1 MASKRNVKVRDL
13 MGLQMISD
21 PQISPTGDGVAF
33 VHTTMDYDKDEYV
46 SDIWI
51 VNVKTGKTT
60 KFTSGRGKDKH
71 PRWSPN
77 GQNLLFTSIP
87 PGGDED
93 RKKSQLYVIP
103 LEGGE
108 AQKLTDIEGGV
119 ESPRWSPDGKR
130 ILFISPI
137 KTDKSEEEIKV
148 IKRIQ
153 YKFNGRGFF
162 PGLRKHVLSVSVRG
176 GKHRQITK
184 GEFDVDSAEY
194 LPNSKEVTFISN
206 IDDDADLTRVKHIYK
221 IDSRGGKATQLTKN
235 KHSISS
241 HKPSTKGDVIAYIG
255 HDFKRGLATNQDV
268 WLLPVEGGSS
278 KNLIIDFDQDI
289 GTKLSCDIRVSSP
302 NPNPGWSADGK
313 TLYFTSTFNGVACLH
328 CVNIEGTEIKTLI
341 GGINHSV
348 EAWSIA
354 ETGTIAYTTLG
365 TTNPIELWL
374 KSNGESTKLTNLN
387 KRWSDKLFLC
397 DHERFEFKSSAG
409 HLVEGW
415 LMRPP
420 QFDDEKKYPMIVEIH
435 GGPRGAFGYSL
446 MHEFQVLAAQGW
458 VIMYINPYGSGGYY
472 EDFQAGL
479 PGHYGEQDYADIM
492 ESVDYVLKKYDFIDT
507 ERLGVTGGS
516 YGGYMTNWIVTHTD
530 RFKAAVTLRSI
541 SNWVSFFG
549 TSDIG
554 WTFGKWEMGGIPWI
568 DEENFQAK
576 SPIRY
581 VQNAKTPTL
590 IIHSEE
596 DHRCPIEQAEQFFTA
611 LKVLNVPTEFIRFPK
626 ENHDLSRK
634 GKPKNR
640 EQRLKHIIRW
650 FKKYLE

>member
-1 MASKRNVKVRDL
+1 MARQRNVKIQDL
-13 MGLQMISD
+13 MGVKMVSD
-21 PQISPTGDGVAF
+21 PQISPTGDEIAF
-33 VHTTMDYDKDEYV
+33 VYTTMDYDKDEYL
-46 SDIWI
+46 SDIW
-51 VNVKTGKTT
+51 VFKVKTGKTT
-60 KFTSGRGKDKH
+60 KFTSGRGKDKY
-71 PRWSPN
+71 PRWSQN
-77 GQNLLFTSIP
+77 GQNLLFISVP
-87 PGGDED
+87 PGGEEEK
-93 RKKSQLYVIP
+93 KKSQLYVIP

-119 ESPRWSPDGKR
+119 ESPRWSPDGKS
-130 ILFISPI
+130 ILFISSV

-162 PGLRKHVLSVSVRG
+162 PGQRKHVFSVGVRG

-184 GEFDVDSAEY
+184 GDFDVESAEY
-194 LPNSKEVTFISN
+194 LPNGKEVTFISN
-206 IDDDADLTRVKHIYK
+206 TDDDADLTIVKHIYNT
-221 IDSRGGKATQLTKN
+221 DSRGGRVTQLTKN

-241 HKPSTKGDVIAYIG
+241 LKPSPKGDVIAYIG
-255 HDFKRGLATNQDV
+255 HDFKKGLATNQNI
-268 WLLPVEGGSS
+268 WLLPVEGGCS
-278 KNLIIDFDQDI
+278 KNLTADFDQDI
-289 GTKLSCDIRVSSP
+289 GTKLSCDLRVSSP
-302 NPNPGWSADGK
+302 NPNPDWSADGK
-313 TLYFTSTFNGVACLH
+313 MLYFTSTFNGVASLY
-328 CVNIEGTEIKTLI
+328 CVNINGSEVKAII
-341 GGINHSV
+341 GDINHSI

-365 TTNPIELWL
+365 TTDPIELWL
-374 KSNGESTKLTNLN
+374 KANGDSKQLTNLN

-409 HLVEGW
+409 HMVEGW

-420 QFDDEKKYPMIVEIH
+420 QFDQEKKYPMIVEIH
-435 GGPRGAFGYSL
+435 GGPRGAYGYSL
-446 MHEFQVLAAQGW
+446 MHEFQVLASQGW

-479 PGHYGEQDYADIM
+479 PGRYGEQDYADIM
-492 ESVDYVLKKYDFIDT
+492 ESVDHVLKNYDFIDV
-507 ERLGVTGGS
+507 EKLGVTGGS

-530 RFKAAVTLRSI
+530 RFKAAVTQRSI
-541 SNWVSFFG
+541 SNWMSFFG

-568 DEENFQAK
+568 DEEVFQAK
-576 SPIRY
+576 SPIKY
-581 VQNAKTPTL
+581 VKNAKTPTL

-596 DHRCPIEQAEQFFTA
+596 DHRCPMEQAEQFFTA
-611 LKVLNVPTEFIRFPK
+611 LKVLNVPTEFIRFPR

-640 EQRLKHIIRW
+640 EQRLKHMIRW
-650 FKKYLE
+650 FKKHL